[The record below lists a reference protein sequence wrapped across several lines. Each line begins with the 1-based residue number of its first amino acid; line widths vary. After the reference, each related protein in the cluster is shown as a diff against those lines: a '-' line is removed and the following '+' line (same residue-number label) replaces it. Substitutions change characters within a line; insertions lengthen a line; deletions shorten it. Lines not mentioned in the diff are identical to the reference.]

1 MQRPTSTSCSNLE
14 DSKYFTLYD
23 CRVQFLQVDCTK
35 PQLSG
40 IVNSFGPVQSCSI
53 TTLLDD
59 GRHKGWHPI
68 VGAGWHNYIDI
79 YIYSRNSLDHAC
91 ILNTMNPSIIA
102 SSLLF
107 AYLTN

>member
-14 DSKYFTLYD
+14 DLKYFTLYD

-68 VGAGWHNYIDI
+68 VGACWLPWHDYIHI
-79 YIYSRNSLDHAC
+79 YN
-91 ILNTMNPSIIA
+91 
-102 SSLLF
+102 
-107 AYLTN
+107 